1 MTTKY
6 TIRFSQCLDEGEKS
20 NRLTLMLGKHI
31 FARLLHTIYGVDD
44 KYILYIHIFISREYN
59 TYTKLYKNVVFM
71 ICVED
76 VQGDWTW
83 GFERL

>member
-6 TIRFSQCLDEGEKS
+6 IIRLSHSVNEEEKS
-20 NRLTLMLGKHI
+20 NRLTLMLGKHV

-44 KYILYIHIFISREYN
+44 KYILLIHIFILREYN
-59 TYTKLYKNVVFM
+59 TYTKLYINVVFM

-76 VQGDWTW
+76 AQGD
-83 GFERL
+83 